1 MGLIGNEIVQSRVW
15 IDPVVKPE
23 PNLNYKFT
31 FPITVFDAVR
41 QDMLDPDSQ
50 TLTDVLERIREAFE
64 NRQMKLPGLPA
75 NHLVTYAGV
84 PGAVGSIQ
92 ISQKIPWDP
101 VNQRHDRIPTE
112 KAVGELMYK
121 LGLVDQYGNIIDPD
135 QRRYVWTDIVGR
147 PNVYTDLGDNDDGFM
162 TQRAVTE
169 HITALKH
176 ELESLSGV
184 TGDRF
189 EELIQ
194 QVNDHLSNTD
204 NPHRV
209 TAEQVGAVSR
219 NEFNAHLSAE
229 NPHGITP
236 EMIGLSNVDNT
247 SDEDKPISKATQEAL
262 DEIMAVIKA
271 IQESVTGG
279 IDITGLKYFT
289 DARYDQNSGNLMLFY
304 NDGKYINVNIPTSEL
319 VADIRYEEDTHR
331 IVFTRLNGSKR
342 YLDLENLSDLVIKYN
357 GSDGDSINI
366 IIDSIEGS
374 DDKIIRASIVP
385 KGVTREMLADD
396 AITPDLI
403 PSQSITGDKL
413 FRGKRDYTVLATMRE
428 GEDPRWSRI
437 VGGMVEDETIEERHL
452 GEFSVTT
459 AKLKDL
465 AITTEKLKDLS
476 VTEEKLADG
485 AVTND
490 KVADGS
496 ISGSK
501 LAWNPEFIGTPTIT
515 KSPRTDSDGSEV
527 PDTQWVR
534 ERIDKTIIDRN
545 HLADESVGPTKLFR
559 ATKHNT
565 VLITRRTSSD
575 PEWGKINHEMLEDD
589 SIDTNNLKNLGVTS
603 EKLADEVIIPRHLT
617 RDLISQYNLQEGS
630 VTSEK
635 IWVSHSPNMI
645 LGVHNADDHPFYTKV
660 NQEMLEQNAVGTLQI
675 QDRSVTLSK
684 LESAKENNRV
694 LTVGLW
700 NTDPKWTQI
709 NSKMI
714 EDRAILA
721 KHLFTS
727 KQENMILGVK
737 DAESDPVW
745 MKISGEMLED
755 DSIKTPHIKDGS
767 VTGEKI
773 AKDSI
778 DSDHIQEK
786 SILSKHLGDKI
797 ISPSHLFSSDEPG
810 VVLAVKGEPN
820 SDPVWSKITGDMI
833 EDLSITPEKMYRSE
847 DPYRVLGVRDPT
859 CPPEYL
865 RITQEFIEDS
875 SIGSSKLA
883 EDLVLRG
890 DVRLANHPAYT
901 SDSFAVPTTQWVR
914 RLVKDSLGDL
924 SDVTAEIP
932 KDALLPGSPR
942 IEVRPPAD
950 ACDLEYNGNMIP
962 DCQWVIDRIKE
973 WYDKIIEMSPDI
985 PEDIWG
991 ELIPGGKPG
1000 GPAWC
1005 GTCVLEELTE
1015 LDVENSWDNDGAEP
1029 DHEEP
1034 GDPWDAHCMME
1045 QITNDIVQR
1054 IWDTDKITEDLA
1066 LELEWPDFKMQ
1077 GSDGLLRIE
1086 VDDDYSGPSFK
1097 IDHGKLRATGDDDI
1111 VDNLHIVDG
1120 KLIFDFSEDVI
1131 NSVFSINP
1139 TTQMLSVGSLDDPNE
1154 PSFYLEDSNL
1164 IVEGEESIIDRL
1176 RLEDDQLF
1184 LNSRAGNTSAV
1195 KYPRFFVDQ
1204 TPKNLLVEL
1213 PDGYSGPTF
1222 SMEDGYLYAE
1232 GEEEEVNK
1240 YSIENSNVVVD
1251 ISYDEQVCHCD
1262 IEEVTEE
1269 WVKEVWDDEWWKTHG
1284 GDGGNC
1290 GCSGGTVEN
1299 GAITAIKIAMGA
1311 VTTAKLADRAVT
1323 GAKLFTSKKDNVV
1336 LGVKEAG
1343 SDPEYLKITR
1353 EMLDD
1358 SRLIDGSRLFSSYTP
1373 NRILAVLSSGGDP
1386 QWVKIKNEFLD
1397 DGVVENRNLADE
1409 SITGR
1414 KIRDRSIGANK
1425 LADEAMI
1432 YPVHLTDK
1440 AVTEDK
1446 IDIDAV
1452 RTDHIQ
1458 KGAITGEKIAKDIV
1472 IPAYPTVESHTDYE
1486 RRSLRNTIL
1495 SPNAPKGGQNGD
1507 IWFRYI

>member
-1 MGLIGNEIVQSRVW
+1 M
-15 IDPVVKPE
+15 
-23 PNLNYKFT
+23 
-31 FPITVFDAVR
+31 
-41 QDMLDPDSQ
+41 
-50 TLTDVLERIREAFE
+50 
-64 NRQMKLPGLPA
+64 
-75 NHLVTYAGV
+75 
-84 PGAVGSIQ
+84 
-92 ISQKIPWDP
+92 
-101 VNQRHDRIPTE
+101 
-112 KAVGELMYK
+112 
-121 LGLVDQYGNIIDPD
+121 
-135 QRRYVWTDIVGR
+135 
-147 PNVYTDLGDNDDGFM
+147 
-162 TQRAVTE
+162 
-169 HITALKH
+169 
-176 ELESLSGV
+176 ESLSGV

-189 EELIQ
+189 EGLIQ
-194 QVNDHLSNTD
+194 QVNDHFNDTN
-204 NPHRV
+204 NPHHV
-209 TAEQVGAVSR
+209 TAGQIAAIDR
-219 NEFNAHLSAE
+219 
-229 NPHGITP
+229 
-236 EMIGLSNVDNT
+236 
-247 SDEDKPISKATQEAL
+247 DKPISKATQEAL
-262 DEIMAVIKA
+262 DEIMTLVKA
-271 IQESVTGG
+271 IQDSASGG

-289 DARYDQNSGNLMLFY
+289 DARYDQSSGNLMLFY

-331 IVFTRLNGSKR
+331 IVFTRLSGSKR

-357 GSDGDSINI
+357 GSEGDSINI
-366 IIDSIEGS
+366 IVDSIEGS
-374 DDKIIRASIVP
+374 DDKVIRASIVP

-396 AITPDLI
+396 AITADLI
-403 PSQSITGDKL
+403 PSQAITGDKL

-437 VGGMVEDETIEERHL
+437 VGGMIEDEAIEEQHL
-452 GEFSVTT
+452 GESSVGT

-465 AITTEKLKDLS
+465 AVTTEKLKDLS

-515 KSPRTDSDGSEV
+515 KSPRADSDGSEV

-545 HLADESVGPTKLFR
+545 HLADESVGPSKLFR

-589 SIDTNNLKNLGVTS
+589 SVGTNNLKNLGVTS

-617 RDLISQYNLQEGS
+617 KDLISQYNLQEGS

-635 IWVSHSPNMI
+635 IWASHSPNMI
-645 LGVHNADDHPFYTKV
+645 LGVHNANDHPFYTKV

-694 LTVGLW
+694 LTVSLW

-714 EDRAILA
+714 EDRAILSR
-721 KHLFTS
+721 HLFTS
-727 KQENMILGVK
+727 KQENMILGVRE
-737 DAESDPVW
+737 AESDPAW

-755 DSIKTPHIKDGS
+755 DSVQTSHIRDES
-767 VTGEKI
+767 ITGEKI

-778 DSDHIQEK
+778 NSDHIQEK
-786 SILSKHLGDKI
+786 SILAKHLGDKI
-797 ISPSHLFSSDEPG
+797 IEPSHLFSSDEPG

-847 DPYRVLGVRDPT
+847 DPYRVLGVKDPT

-901 SDSFAVPTTQWVR
+901 SNSYAVPTTQWVR
-914 RLVKDSLGDL
+914 RLVTDSLGDL
-924 SDVTAEIP
+924 SDVTAKIP

-950 ACDLEYNGNMIP
+950 ASDMEYNGNMIP
-962 DCQWVIDRIKE
+962 DCQWVMDRIKE
-973 WYDKIIEMSPDI
+973 WYDKITEMDPDV
-985 PEDIWG
+985 PEDVWE
-991 ELIPGGKPG
+991 ELIPECRPG
-1000 GPAWC
+1000 CCGP
-1005 GTCVLEELTE
+1005 CVLEELTE
-1015 LDVENSWDNDGAEP
+1015 LDVEDSWENDGAEP
-1029 DHEEP
+1029 DQEKP
-1034 GDPWDAHCMME
+1034 ADPWDVYCSAE
-1045 QITNDIVQR
+1045 QITNDIVER

-1066 LELEWPDFKMQ
+1066 LELQWPSFTMQ

-1086 VDDDYSGPSFK
+1086 VDDDYVGPGFR

-1111 VDNLHIVDG
+1111 VDNLRIVDG
-1120 KLIFDFSEDVI
+1120 KLLFDFSEVI
-1131 NSVFSINP
+1131 IGSTFSIDP
-1139 TTQMLSVGSLDDPNE
+1139 TTQVLSVESPDNPNE
-1154 PSFYLEDSNL
+1154 PSFHLKDSDL
-1164 IVEGEESIIDRL
+1164 IADGEEDIIRRLSIT
-1176 RLEDDQLF
+1176 DDQIF
-1184 LNSRAGNTSAV
+1184 LNSKASDSST

-1204 TPKNLLVEL
+1204 VPENLLVEL
-1213 PDGYSGPTF
+1213 PDGYTGPTF
-1222 SMEDGYLYAE
+1222 SMEDGCLYAD
-1232 GEEEEVNK
+1232 GEEKEVNK
-1240 YSIENSNVVVD
+1240 YSLSDGSIIVD
-1251 ISYDEQVCHCD
+1251 TSTDQWECKCD
-1262 IEEVTEE
+1262 IEEVTED
-1269 WVKEVWDDEWWKTHG
+1269 WVKEVWDDEWWKSQCG
-1284 GDGGNC
+1284 GDC
-1290 GCSGGTVEN
+1290 GCSGGTVTD
-1299 GAITAIKIAMGA
+1299 GSITAIKIATGA
-1311 VTTAKLADRAVT
+1311 VTTPKLADRAVT
-1323 GAKLFTSKKDNVV
+1323 GAKLFTSKKDHMV

-1343 SDPEYLKITR
+1343 TDPEYLKITR

-1358 SRLIDGSRLFSSYTP
+1358 SRLIDGSKLFSSYTP

-1397 DGVVENRNLADE
+1397 DGIIENRNLADE

-1440 AVTEDK
+1440 VVTEDK
-1446 IDIDAV
+1446 IDVDAV
-1452 RTDHIQ
+1452 RTEHIQ

>member
-41 QDMLDPDSQ
+41 QDMLDPDSP
-50 TLTDVLERIREAFE
+50 TLTDVLERIRAAFE

-121 LGLVDQYGNIIDPD
+121 LGLVDQDGNIIDPD
-135 QRRYVWTDIVGR
+135 QRRYVWSDIVGR
-147 PNVYTDLGDNDDGFM
+147 PNIYTDLGDNDDGFM

-169 HITALKH
+169 HIAALKR

-189 EELIQ
+189 EGLIQ
-194 QVNDHLSNTD
+194 QVNDHLNDTN
-204 NPHRV
+204 NPHHV
-209 TAEQVGAVSR
+209 TAGQIGAIDCD
-219 NEFNAHLSAE
+219 EFNAHLSAE

-262 DEIMAVIKA
+262 DEIMALIKA
-271 IQESVTGG
+271 IQDSAAGG

-289 DARYDQNSGNLMLFY
+289 DARYDQSSGNLMLFY

-331 IVFTRLNGSKR
+331 IVFTRLSGSKR

-357 GSDGDSINI
+357 GSEGDSINI
-366 IIDSIEGS
+366 IVDSIEGS
-374 DDKIIRASIVP
+374 DDKVIRASIVP

-396 AITPDLI
+396 AITADLI
-403 PSQSITGDKL
+403 PSQAITGDKL

-437 VGGMVEDETIEERHL
+437 VGGMIEDEAIEEHHL
-452 GEFSVTT
+452 GESSVGT

-465 AITTEKLKDLS
+465 AVTTEKLKDLS

-515 KSPRTDSDGSEV
+515 KTPRADSDGSEV

-545 HLADESVGPTKLFR
+545 HLADESVGPSKLFR

-589 SIDTNNLKNLGVTS
+589 SVGTNNLKNLGVTS

-617 RDLISQYNLQEGS
+617 KDLISQYNLQEGS

-635 IWVSHSPNMI
+635 IWASHSPNMI
-645 LGVHNADDHPFYTKV
+645 LGVHNAGDHPFYTKV

-694 LTVGLW
+694 LTVSLW

-721 KHLFTS
+721 RHLFTS
-727 KQENMILGVK
+727 KQENMILGVRE
-737 DAESDPVW
+737 AESDPAW

-755 DSIKTPHIKDGS
+755 DSIQTSHIRDES
-767 VTGEKI
+767 ITGEKI

-778 DSDHIQEK
+778 NSDHIQEK
-786 SILSKHLGDKI
+786 SILAKHLGDKI
-797 ISPSHLFSSDEPG
+797 IEPSHLFSSDEPG

-847 DPYRVLGVRDPT
+847 DPYRVLGVKDPT

-901 SDSFAVPTTQWVR
+901 SNSYAVPTTQWVR
-914 RLVKDSLGDL
+914 RLVTDSLGDL
-924 SDVTAEIP
+924 SDVNTKIP

-950 ACDLEYNGNMIP
+950 ASDMEYNGNMIP
-962 DCQWVIDRIKE
+962 DCQWVMDRIKE
-973 WYDKIIEMSPDI
+973 WYDKIVEMNPDI

-1005 GTCVLEELTE
+1005 GTCVLEEITE
-1015 LDVENSWDNDGAEP
+1015 SDVEDTWDNDGAEP

-1045 QITNDIVQR
+1045 QILGDIVQR

-1086 VDDDYSGPSFK
+1086 AEDDYSGPSFGM
-1097 IDHGKLRATGDDDI
+1097 DHGKLRATGDDDV
-1111 VDNLHIVDG
+1111 VDSLRIVDG
-1120 KLIFDFSEDVI
+1120 KLVFDFSEDVI
-1131 NSVFSINP
+1131 NSIFSIDP
-1139 TTQMLSVGSLDDPNE
+1139 TTQTLSVESPDSSNE
-1154 PSFYLEDSNL
+1154 PSFHMEDGDL
-1164 IVEGEESIIDRL
+1164 IAEGEESIIRRL
-1176 RLEDDQLF
+1176 GINNDQLF
-1184 LNSRAGNTSAV
+1184 LNSNAGNTSAV

-1204 TPKNLLVEL
+1204 TPEDLLVEL
-1213 PDGYSGPTF
+1213 PDGYNGPTF
-1222 SMEDGYLYAE
+1222 SMENGCLYAE
-1232 GEEEEVNK
+1232 GEEKEVNK
-1240 YSIENSNVVVD
+1240 YSLSDSNVVVD
-1251 ISYDEQVCHCD
+1251 TSYDEQVCHCD
-1262 IEEVTEE
+1262 IEEVTDD
-1269 WVKEVWDDEWWKTHG
+1269 WVKEVWDDEWWKTNS

-1290 GCSGGTVEN
+1290 GCSGGTVAN
-1299 GAITAIKIAMGA
+1299 GSITAIKIAMGA

-1323 GAKLFTSKKDNVV
+1323 GAKLFTSKKDHMV

-1343 SDPEYLKITR
+1343 TDPEYLKITR

-1397 DGVVENRNLADE
+1397 DGIIENRNLADE

-1440 AVTEDK
+1440 VVTEDK
-1446 IDIDAV
+1446 IDVDAV

>member
-15 IDPVVKPE
+15 IDPIVKPD
-23 PNLNYKFT
+23 PNLNYKLT

-41 QDMLDPDSQ
+41 QDMLDPDSI
-50 TLTDVLERIREAFE
+50 TLTEVLERIRDAFE
-64 NRQMKLPGLPA
+64 NRQMKIPGLPA
-75 NHLVTYAGV
+75 NNLVTYAGV
-84 PGAVGSIQ
+84 PGSVGSIQ

-121 LGLVDQYGNIIDPD
+121 LGLVDQNGNVIDPD
-135 QRRYVWTDIVGR
+135 QRRYVWSDIIGR
-147 PNVYTDLGDNDDGFM
+147 PNVYTDIGDNDDGFM

-169 HITALKH
+169 HITALRK

-189 EELIQ
+189 EDLIQ
-194 QVNDHLSNTD
+194 QVHNHINDTN
-204 NPHRV
+204 NPHQV
-209 TAEQVGAVSR
+209 TAGQIGAIER
-219 NEFNAHLSAE
+219 DEFDAHLSAV
-229 NPHGITP
+229 NPHGVTP
-236 EMIGLSNVDNT
+236 AMIGLSDVDNT
-247 SDEDKPISKATQEAL
+247 SDEDKPISRATQEAL
-262 DEIMAVIKA
+262 DDIMALIKA
-271 IQESVTGG
+271 IQDSALGG
-279 IDITGLKYFT
+279 IDISGLKYFT
-289 DARYDQNSGNLMLFY
+289 DARYDQTSGNLMLFY

-331 IVFTRLNGSKR
+331 IVFTRLSGSKR

-357 GSDGDSINI
+357 GSDGDTITI
-366 IIDSIEGS
+366 AVDSIEGS

-385 KGVTREMLADD
+385 KSITRQMLADD

-403 PSQSITGDKL
+403 PDQAITGEKL
-413 FRGKRDYTVLATMRE
+413 FRGKRDYTILATMRE

-437 VGGMVEDETIEERHL
+437 VSGMMEDKVIQERHL
-452 GEFSVTT
+452 DESSVTT
-459 AKLKDL
+459 AKVKDL
-465 AITTEKLKDLS
+465 AITTDKLEDLS
-476 VTEEKLADG
+476 VTEAKLADG

-515 KSPRTDSDGSEV
+515 KSPRDDADGSEV

-534 ERIDKTIIDRN
+534 ERIDKTIIDRD
-545 HLADESVGPTKLFR
+545 HLADQSVGPTKLFR

-575 PEWGKINHEMLEDD
+575 PEWGKINHEMLEDE

-603 EKLADEVIIPRHLT
+603 EKLADELILPRHLT

-660 NQEMLEQNAVGTLQI
+660 NQEMLEQNSVGTLQI

-684 LESAKENNRV
+684 IESARENNRV

-700 NTDPKWTQI
+700 NTDPKWSQI

-727 KQENMILGVK
+727 QESNMILGVR

-745 MKISGEMLED
+745 MKISGQMLEEQ
-755 DSIKTPHIKDGS
+755 SISTSHIVDGS
-767 VTGEKI
+767 VTEEKI
-773 AKDSI
+773 ADDSVGSNHIKD
-778 DSDHIQEK
+778 K
-786 SILSKHLGDKI
+786 SILTKHLGDRI
-797 ISPSHLFSSDEPG
+797 IEPSHLFSSVEAD
-810 VVLAVKGEPN
+810 VVLAVKGESN
-820 SDPVWSKITGDMI
+820 SDPVWTKITGDMI
-833 EDLSITPEKMYRSE
+833 EDLSITPEKMYRSK
-847 DPYRVLGVRDPT
+847 DPYRVLGVKDPT

-865 RITQEFIEDS
+865 RITQEFIEDY

-883 EDLVLRG
+883 DDLVLRG
-890 DVRLANHPAYT
+890 DIRLANHPAYA
-901 SDSFAVPTTQWVR
+901 SNSYVVPTTHWVR
-914 RLVKDSLGDL
+914 RVVTDTLGDL
-924 SDVTAEIP
+924 SDVSAKIP

-942 IEVRPPAD
+942 IEIRPPAD
-950 ACDLEYNGNMIP
+950 ASDLEYNGNMIP

-973 WYDKIIEMSPDI
+973 WYDKIIEMTPDI

-1015 LDVENSWDNDGAEP
+1015 SDVEDSWDNDGAEP

-1034 GDPWDAHCMME
+1034 GDPWDAHCMM
-1045 QITNDIVQR
+1045 QQLTDDIVQR
-1054 IWDTDKITEDLA
+1054 IWDTDKITEDLV
-1066 LELEWPDFKMQ
+1066 LELEWPEFKMH
-1077 GSDGLLRIE
+1077 GSDGLLKFDVE
-1086 VDDDYSGPSFK
+1086 DDYSGPTFK
-1097 IDHGKLRATGDDDI
+1097 LDHGKLRATGNEDV
-1111 VDNLHIVDG
+1111 VDNLRIIDG
-1120 KLIFDFSEDVI
+1120 KLVFDFSDDI
-1131 NSVFSINP
+1131 ISSAFSIDP
-1139 TTQMLSVGSLDDPNE
+1139 TTQVLSVESTGNENE
-1154 PSFYLEDSNL
+1154 PSFTLNDSDL
-1164 IVEGEESIIDRL
+1164 IAEGEEGIINRL
-1176 RLEDDQLF
+1176 RLEDDQIF
-1184 LNSRAGNTSAV
+1184 ITDKAANTSTV

-1204 TPKNLLVEL
+1204 SVEDLLVEL
-1213 PDGYSGPTF
+1213 PDGYTGPNF
-1222 SMEDGYLYAE
+1222 SMQNGCLYAE
-1232 GEEEEVNK
+1232 GEEQEVNK
-1240 YSIENSNVVVD
+1240 YSIVDSNVIVD
-1251 ISYDEQVCHCD
+1251 TSYDEQECHCD

-1269 WVKEVWDDEWWKTHG
+1269 WVKEVWDDEWWKSQG
-1284 GDGGNC
+1284 GDGSDCN
-1290 GCSGGTVEN
+1290 CSGGGVGN
-1299 GAITAIKIAMGA
+1299 GTITSIKIAMGA

-1323 GAKLFTSKKDNVV
+1323 GAKLFTSKRDHVV

-1353 EMLDD
+1353 EMLDE
-1358 SRLIDGSRLFSSYTP
+1358 SRLIDGSKLFSSYAP

-1386 QWVKIKNEFLD
+1386 QWIKIKNELLD

-1440 AVTEDK
+1440 SVTEDK
-1446 IDIDAV
+1446 IAQDAV

-1458 KGAITGEKIAKDIV
+1458 KGAITGKKIARDII
-1472 IPAYPTVESHTDYE
+1472 IPAYPTVEPHTEYE